1 MKARELGTVNG
12 VDRTIVSLRD
22 ESDSGMAVA
31 SAPGMTPP
39 RSDRKKK
46 ASLAGTHLFMDER
59 RGIYYWRR
67 TCPRTGRREVKSTG
81 VRRLDLALRAAAKFE
96 DEWDRRRVGLTS
108 LDGWKVELRT
118 LVEPWVESLGDVQE
132 GTRKHARMALTRA
145 LEQLGLVRAAD
156 LDDVAR
162 IHDRL
167 LALGRRERLPPTTL
181 RRCYQDPLKRFAKYL
196 AGNRRY
202 IDRDPLASWEPVAPK
217 KGRARERRAFLPEE
231 VARAFLASTALDAF
245 HGREWP
251 TRPAFMAFLITAP
264 REGALVGLDTDALRP
279 GRSRLYLGEDVKKKR
294 KGAGALDPATLAELI
309 EYVGDREGPLF
320 LSSTGGRWAKLR
332 LLGAWREAF
341 GLGLVDAAW
350 PADAPTDVEL
360 AIQVARTL
368 MAGKSRVAK
377 GGNPKLIKAETLARI
392 RERERL
398 VLDLAD
404 RLRDRWA
411 EGMRGVDIHAFRKTH
426 RTWAMASGVLPPAI
440 DQQLGHATGA
450 ESEPFEILRIAA
462 GSRTGRQHYL
472 DAGSAL
478 FDPARSA
485 EAVRKLFDEA
495 MAAVVASGSLLLPP
509 ATRRE
514 GAALA

>member
-1 MKARELGTVNG
+1 MTAGMKRAKG
-12 VDRTIVSLRD
+12 
-22 ESDSGMAVA
+22 
-31 SAPGMTPP
+31 
-39 RSDRKKK
+39 
-46 ASLAGTHLFMDER
+46 SLAGTHLFLDER

-67 TCPRTGRREVKSTG
+67 VDPQTGRRTVRSTG
-81 VRRLDLALRAAAKFE
+81 VRRLDLALRAAARFE
-96 DEWDRRRVGLTS
+96 EEWDRRRVGLKS
-108 LDGWKVELRT
+108 VDGWKVELRT
-118 LVEPWVESLGDVQE
+118 LIEPWIDSLGDVLE
-132 GTRKHARMALTRA
+132 PTRKHARMALGRA
-145 LEQLGLVRAAD
+145 LDQLGLVRAAD

-162 IHDRL
+162 LGDRL

-181 RRCYQDPLKRFAKYL
+181 RRCYQDLLKRFSKWL

-202 IDRDPLASWEPVAPK
+202 IDRDPLASWEPVGAK
-217 KGRARERRAFLPEE
+217 KGKSRERRAFMPEE
-231 VARAFLASTALDAF
+231 VARAFLASSALDAF

-251 TRPAFMAFLITAP
+251 TRPAFMALLITAP
-264 REGALVGLDTDALRP
+264 REGALVALDTDALRP
-279 GRSRLYLGEDVKKKR
+279 GRSRLHLGADVGKKR
-294 KGAGALDPATLAELI
+294 KGAGALDPTTLAELI

-320 LSSTGGRWAKLR
+320 LSANGVRWGKLR

-368 MAGKSRVAK
+368 AAGKPQVAK
-377 GGNPKLIKAETLARI
+377 GGNPKLIKGETLARI

-404 RLRDRWA
+404 RLRDRWV
-411 EGMRGVDIHAFRKTH
+411 EGMRGVDVHAFRKTH
-426 RTWAMASGVLPPAI
+426 RTWALAAGVLAPAI
-440 DQQLGHATGA
+440 DQQLGHTAGA

-495 MAAVVASGSLLLPP
+495 MTGVIASGSLLLPP
-509 ATRRE
+509 AMRRE